1 MIAERSSAIFA
12 VGQMRQG
19 QWKCELDVRPPVE
32 MRKTWKDE
40 FALFFTDSKQY
51 KNTLIFTF
59 DCRT

>member
-19 QWKCELDVRPPVE
+19 EWKCELNVRPPVE
-32 MRKTWKDE
+32 MRNDDE

-51 KNTLIFTF
+51 KNTLIFAF
-59 DCRT
+59 PPEK